1 MDFAVIFFI
10 LLMVT
15 WAIKL
20 LDKWVLNPRRIATYG
35 VEHAE
40 AYRSKIVTYAIEFFP
55 VILFIFLLRS
65 FVVEP
70 FRIPSGSMLPTLE
83 KGDMIAVNKFSY
95 GIRLPIINQKIISV
109 GDPQRGD
116 VVVFRYP
123 VNPSID
129 YIKRIVGVPGDII
142 RFENKRLYI
151 NGTELPLKEIGPYVN
166 PNQQAGSPMRFE
178 ETLGDKKHHILLM
191 PMLGQI
197 YPIVDFPHSESCRY
211 LNNASNVATGIE
223 CQVPQGYYFA
233 MGDNRD
239 NSQDSRYWG
248 FVPDQNIV
256 GKAFMVWMN
265 FGELGRIGTMIK

>member
-1 MDFAVIFFI
+1 MNFAVIFFV
-10 LLMVT
+10 LLVVT

-20 LDKWVLNPRRIATYG
+20 LDKWVLKPRRIATYG
-35 VEHAE
+35 AEHAE
-40 AYRSKIVTYAIEFFP
+40 EYRSKIVTYAIEFFP
-55 VILFIFLLRS
+55 VILFIFILRS

-83 KGDMIAVNKFSY
+83 NGDMIAVNKFSY
-95 GIRLPIINQKIISV
+95 GIRLPIINQKIIPL
-109 GDPQRGD
+109 GNPQRGD

-123 VNPSID
+123 VDPDTD
-129 YIKRIVGVPGDII
+129 YIKRIVGVPGDVV
-142 RFENKRLYI
+142 RFENKRLSI
-151 NGTELPLKEIGPYVN
+151 NGQELPLKEIGPYVN
-166 PNQQAGSPMRFE
+166 PSQQPGSPMRFE
-178 ETLGDKKHHILLM
+178 ETMGDVKHDILLM

-197 YPIVDFPHSESCRY
+197 RPIVDFPHMENCQY
-211 LNNASNVATGIE
+211 LSGDSGVTTGVE
-223 CQVPQGYYFA
+223 CKVPEGYYFA